1 MDETDQKSKQEESQ
15 NKETTATTKEETA
28 APTNEEAPAASPD
41 LLKSELESLEK
52 MVVEKLN
59 SDETK
64 ANIESAVINPVVSLA
79 QGFAQSAKGLASKVE
94 AKVETQAAKLS
105 SVLQKLKPNGTE
117 ELPTSDKHVGESS
130 AADTD
135 NANNNGGHE
144 EAPTTTDKEPLVGMV
159 AQARTSW
166 MNCCGLLE
174 VLARP
179 SDK

>member
-1 MDETDQKSKQEESQ
+1 MDASDQKPNQEE
-15 NKETTATTKEETA
+15 NKEEEV
-28 APTNEEAPAASPD
+28 PAAGDGESPD

-52 MVVEKLN
+52 MVVEELS

-64 ANIESAVINPVVSLA
+64 AAIDKTNTTIESLA
-79 QGFAQSAKGLASKVE
+79 QGFAESAKGLASKVE
-94 AKVETQAAKLS
+94 TWSS
-105 SVLQKLKPNGTE
+105 SVLHNQTPNVSE
-117 ELPTSDKHVGESS
+117 EATDSLPTSDKHVGESS

-135 NANNNGGHE
+135 SANNHE
-144 EAPTTTDKEPLVGMV
+144 QAPTNTEKQSLVGV
-159 AQARTSW
+159 TSW